1 GRVSLSGAVFH
12 TAFDNQQFYFV
23 DVTNVAR
30 IVLTLPETEING
42 AELEAIAR
50 PTDRLEIRGA
60 FGLADGE
67 IKKGGQF
74 GEDGAPSPNA
84 HRYTF
89 NLSSQYHIPLT
100 EKLTLTPRFEY
111 ERRGPIYY
119 DQFGD
124 FRFPETDFI
133 NAAVTLSADRWSLGA
148 FGRNLTDERIPTYFG
163 VNGMGP
169 GLHNFLQNLPRTY
182 GVELRVWL

>member
-1 GRVSLSGAVFH
+1 ALQPLGSISYFWSDNLTTALSVDKGVRSGGFTSRADTLAVGLQSRLCDTEPATSYELGFRSTLLNGRVSLSGAVFH

-111 ERRGPIYY
+111 ERR
-119 DQFGD
+119 
-124 FRFPETDFI
+124 
-133 NAAVTLSADRWSLGA
+133 
-148 FGRNLTDERIPTYFG
+148 
-163 VNGMGP
+163 
-169 GLHNFLQNLPRTY
+169 
-182 GVELRVWL
+182 